1 MKAFRLLLVTFAA
14 GSLLA
19 QTRLDSNQM
28 RNDLFAALAGNADAL
43 KRMNEASSKVLAANP
58 DHAQALL
65 WHGTATL
72 AEFFMDAQKGKAQ
85 SGMGNLQKGTAEMD
99 RAVLLAPND
108 LEVRIMRAV
117 LYAPASRQMPDQ
129 YALEAF
135 KVNSIDYLLKPFGAA
150 QLERALNKL
159 DRLLAAGD
167 SPQRIGSLLEQVR
180 SMLTHRNPEH
190 IVRIASRVGDRVEF
204 IEVANI
210 THFFAKD
217 KLTFAVQSGKEH
229 AVDLSISELEQRL
242 PPKEWVRIHR
252 STLLNIIAVK
262 EVHSWFGGKL
272 LIRLKDG
279 RTELKV
285 ARERTAEVRA
295 NLGL

>member
-1 MKAFRLLLVTFAA
+1 M
-14 GSLLA
+14 
-19 QTRLDSNQM
+19 
-28 RNDLFAALAGNADAL
+28 AGNADAL

-262 EVHSWFGGKL
+262 EMHSWLGGKL

-279 RTELKV
+279 RRELKV